1 MIETSAVARRLR
13 EQIHNFSGRLSPRFS
28 VPMTR
33 FVEEMLYGIQTMQS
47 VKLSEVARSL
57 DEPISMGK
65 TETRLSRNLGCE
77 DLEGAIQDGVI
88 RLGSRRVHDETL
100 LILDVSDLS
109 KRYARR
115 MEYLATVRDGS
126 TGELSEGYWLY
137 TVAACERGKAR
148 VMPLFKALGSASAP
162 DFGSEN
168 EQILKAVDMIRGHVG
183 DRGIWVMD
191 RGGDR
196 EKLFWPPLERSARF
210 VIRLRG
216 DRSLWFRGRVRQARM
231 VGLGCRM
238 HYVDTVVREKDGK
251 ERVYE
256 VSYGYRPVRLPDRR
270 EELNLVVVRGLGEE
284 PLLLLTNLPMRKS
297 REVLWSVVESYLTRW
312 RVEETIRFI
321 KQSYSLED
329 IRVPTYR
336 RLRNLVS
343 LVLAASFFAAV
354 HLGERLQA
362 SVLAR
367 RVLRAAKRIYGIPA
381 FHCYALADGIA
392 AILRRAGGGPLCRML
407 RGKSPPETLQLTLR
421 GL

>member
-1 MIETSAVARRLR
+1 
-13 EQIHNFSGRLSPRFS
+13 
-28 VPMTR
+28 
-33 FVEEMLYGIQTMQS
+33 VEEMLYGIQTMQS
-47 VKLSEVARSL
+47 VRLSEVARSL
-57 DEPISMGK
+57 DEQIPMAK
-65 TETRLSRNLGCE
+65 TETRLSRNLGWE
-77 DLEGAIQDGVI
+77 GLEAAIQEGVI
-88 RLGSRRVHDETL
+88 RLGSRRVHQDTL

-109 KRYARR
+109 KRYARK
-115 MEYLATVRDGS
+115 MEYLETVRDGS
-126 TGELSEGYWLY
+126 TGDLSEGYWLY

-148 VMPLFKALGSASAP
+148 VMPLYKALASASAP

-168 EQILKAVDMIRGHVG
+168 EQILKAVDMIRAHTG
-183 DRGIWVMD
+183 DRGIWVMN

-196 EKLFWPPLERSARF
+196 EKLFLPLLERSARF
-210 VIRLRG
+210 VVRLRG
-216 DRSLWFRGRVRQARM
+216 DRSLCFRGRVREARM

-238 HYVDTVVREKDGK
+238 PYVDTIVREKDGK
-251 ERVYE
+251 AKAYE
-256 VSYGYRPVRLPDRR
+256 LSYGYRRVRLPDRR
-270 EELNLVVVRGLGEE
+270 EELNLVVVRGLGNE
-284 PLLLLTNLPMRKS
+284 PLLLLTNLAMRKS

-329 IRVPTYR
+329 IRVLTYR

-343 LVLAASFFAAV
+343 LVLAASFFAAIY
-354 HLGERLQA
+354 LGERLQS

-392 AILRRAGGGPLCRML
+392 AILRRAGGGPLCRTL
-407 RGKSPPETLQLTLR
+407 RGKPPPETIQLTLK